1 MHVVYQEDLSIATKS
16 RHPSVVIDPGLGQEF
31 SWDNG
36 KRGPRGCLI
45 FTLAE
50 IR

>member
-1 MHVVYQEDLSIATKS
+1 MNVMAVMDTMII
-16 RHPSVVIDPGLGQEF
+16 RVDSVVIDPGLGQEF